1 MTYHFLRLAS
11 RAGFAAGCCG
21 VSLAASG
28 VSCSAARSTTS
39 CSIPLPD
46 QTEESGENFV
56 DDPGEDAD
64 PDDERDRRRGPLLL
78 RRPRHPTHLRD
89 EATEKLLRVRR
100 PRRTGRGGRSA
111 RGFVHVSHSLYLN
124 SWQGRQDSN
133 LQPTVLETA
142 TLPIELLPF
151 ALFRFAMRPMTP
163 APAAVLPQLQALARL
178 DPVFERIV
186 VAPLAL
192 GACKHHHHAVFF
204 FRHLT

>member
-64 PDDERDRRRGPLLL
+64 PDDERDRQDRRLGPLWR
-78 RRPRHPTHLRD
+78 RRPRLSTHLRD
-89 EATEKLLRVRR
+89 EATEKLPRLLHPR
-100 PRRTGRGGRSA
+100 PTGS
-111 RGFVHVSHSLYLN
+111 
-124 SWQGRQDSN
+124 
-133 LQPTVLETA
+133 
-142 TLPIELLPF
+142 
-151 ALFRFAMRPMTP
+151 
-163 APAAVLPQLQALARL
+163 
-178 DPVFERIV
+178 
-186 VAPLAL
+186 
-192 GACKHHHHAVFF
+192 
-204 FRHLT
+204 